1 MSPLIF
7 SHNSPRMVKNSRQF
21 ISGNILEST
30 QKSTLILMSFF
41 FFFYYCQLLAATLV
55 SPLKSWTLM
64 KQILVVCDLK
74 KK

>member
-41 FFFYYCQLLAATLV
+41 FFLLLSTIGSHFGVAAKELDANEADSCSV
-55 SPLKSWTLM
+55 
-64 KQILVVCDLK
+64 
-74 KK
+74 